1 MELENTLEIPAPLDR
16 VWGFMLDVEQVA
28 PCMPGAELT
37 EVVDDHTWKGKV
49 NVKLGPVSLSFA
61 GTVVLQDRDEAAHT
75 VVLKA
80 DGRET
85 KGKGTA
91 SAQVTSKMEAAD
103 GDRTR
108 VSISADLN
116 ISGSLAQF
124 GRGMIGD
131 VSQRMANQF
140 AACLGERMQAME
152 AQAPP
157 AEPVGAAATGEAAPA
172 PPPAGAPL
180 PGAAQ
185 PVGGIR
191 LALWALFRALVRGVV
206 RLGKAITGLFK
217 GRSS

>member
-1 MELENTLEIPAPLDR
+1 VELENTLEIPAPVDR
-16 VWGFMLDVEQVA
+16 VWAFMLDVEQVA

-37 EVVDDHTWKGKV
+37 DVVDDHTWKGKV

-61 GTVVLQDRDEAAHT
+61 GTVVLQDRDEATRT

-91 SAQVTSKMEAAD
+91 SAQVTSKMEPSGD
-103 GDRTR
+103 GTK
-108 VSISADLN
+108 VAISADLN

-140 AACLGERMQAME
+140 AECLAARMQALE
-152 AQAPP
+152 AQAAQPVAGGPP
-157 AEPVGAAATGEAAPA
+157 AEGAAAPV
-172 PPPAGAPL
+172 PAPL
-180 PGAAQ
+180 PTAAA

-191 LALWALFRALVRGVV
+191 LALWALFRAIGRGLA
-206 RLGKAITGLFK
+206 RLGKAIAGLFK
-217 GRSS
+217 RR

>member
-1 MELENTLEIPAPLDR
+1 MELENTLEIPAPVDR
-16 VWGFMLDVEQVA
+16 VWAFMLDVEQVA

-61 GTVVLQDRDEAAHT
+61 GTVVLQERDEATRT

-91 SAQVTSKMEAAD
+91 SAQVTSTMEPMD
-103 GDRTR
+103 GEATK
-108 VSISADLN
+108 VSILADLN

-140 AACLGERMQAME
+140 ATCLGERMAALE
-152 AQAPP
+152 AQASQP
-157 AEPVGAAATGEAAPA
+157 AAE
-172 PPPAGAPL
+172 
-180 PGAAQ
+180 
-185 PVGGIR
+185 
-191 LALWALFRALVRGVV
+191 
-206 RLGKAITGLFK
+206 
-217 GRSS
+217 

>member
-1 MELENTLEIPAPLDR
+1 MELENTLEIPAPVDR
-16 VWGFMLDVEQVA
+16 VWAFMLDVEQVA

-61 GTVVLQDRDEAAHT
+61 GTVVLQDRDEATRT

-91 SAQVTSKMEAAD
+91 SAQVTSKMEPTD
-103 GDRTR
+103 GDSTK
-108 VSISADLN
+108 VSILADLN

-140 AACLGERMQAME
+140 AGCLAERMAALE
-152 AQAPP
+152 AQVEQPAAGAVTEAGGAP
-157 AEPVGAAATGEAAPA
+157 APA
-172 PPPAGAPL
+172 PPL
-180 PGAAQ
+180 PRAAE

-191 LALWALFRALVRGVV
+191 LALWALFRAIGRGLS
-206 RLGKAITGLFK
+206 RLGKAIARLFK
-217 GRSS
+217 RG

>member
-1 MELENTLEIPAPLDR
+1 MELENTLEIPAPVDR
-16 VWGFMLDVEQVA
+16 VWAFMLDVEQVA

-61 GTVVLQDRDEAAHT
+61 GTVVLQERDEATRT

-91 SAQVTSKMEAAD
+91 SAQVTSTMEPMD
-103 GDRTR
+103 GEATK
-108 VSISADLN
+108 VSILADLN

-140 AACLGERMQAME
+140 ATCLGERMAALE
-152 AQAPP
+152 AQASQPAAEGAP
-157 AEPVGAAATGEAAPA
+157 AEPGAALAPA
-172 PPPAGAPL
+172 PAPL
-180 PGAAQ
+180 PRAAE

-191 LALWALFRALVRGVV
+191 LALWALVRAIGRGLS
-206 RLGKAITGLFK
+206 RLAGAIAGLFK
-217 GRSS
+217 RR

>member
-1 MELENTLEIPAPLDR
+1 MELENTLEIPASLDR

-37 EVVDDHTWKGKV
+37 EIIDDHTWKGKV

-61 GTVVLQDRDEAAHT
+61 GTVVLQERDETTHT

-91 SAQVTSKMEAAD
+91 SAQVTSKLEPA
-103 GDRTR
+103 GEGGTK
-108 VSISADLN
+108 VSINADLN

-140 AACLGERMQAME
+140 AGCLGERMLAME
-152 AQAPP
+152 AQAVE
-157 AEPVGAAATGEAAPA
+157 AGAAATGAAAPA
-172 PPPAGAPL
+172 TRPAGAPL
-180 PGAAQ
+180 PRAAK
-185 PVGGIR
+185 PVGGMR
-191 LALWALFRALVRGVV
+191 LALWALVRAIGRGLSRLV
-206 RLGKAITGLFK
+206 KAASGLFK
-217 GRSS
+217 RR